1 MLSCIKVALE
11 IVSIHSNKT
20 VTKTGTDDEGKQEEE
35 EGEEATAEAHCL
47 ANEDEL
53 TEV

>member
-1 MLSCIKVALE
+1 MLSCIKVALA

-20 VTKTGTDDEGKQEEE
+20 GTKRGTEDEGKWKKV
-35 EGEEATAEAHCL
+35 EGEEAKPVAHCL
-47 ANEDEL
+47 VNEDEL